1 MTLALIRL
9 LISNLSNSLNSL
21 LSIVITRS
29 YYSFVANLRLAYSFV
44 VNRDLGLNNINN
56 NLGSTSAVGSKLYKS
71 N

>member
-9 LISNLSNSLNSL
+9 LILNLSNSLNSL
-21 LSIVITRS
+21 LSVVITCS

-44 VNRDLGLNNINN
+44 VNRDLGSNNINN
-56 NLGSTSAVGSKLYKS
+56 DLGSTLAIGSKLYKS